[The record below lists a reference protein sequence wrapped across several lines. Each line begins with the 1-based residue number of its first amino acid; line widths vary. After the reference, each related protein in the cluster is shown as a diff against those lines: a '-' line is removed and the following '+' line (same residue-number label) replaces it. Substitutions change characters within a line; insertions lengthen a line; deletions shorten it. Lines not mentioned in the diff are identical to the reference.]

1 MPSKNTEAHW
11 REKGEHDLE
20 TFSFSIKR
28 EGEIKIL
35 QVHGGRNERRIMREV
50 KRSDTR
56 MLVAKTLEE
65 EDKPVTETPRRWRGS
80 CVWNSQSGPP
90 HYRPGK

>member
-1 MPSKNTEAHW
+1 M
-11 REKGEHDLE
+11 
-20 TFSFSIKR
+20 KR

-35 QVHGGRNERRIMREV
+35 QVHGGRNERRIMKEV

-65 EDKPVTETPRRWRGS
+65 EDITSDRNPKEVE
-80 CVWNSQSGPP
+80 
-90 HYRPGK
+90 GKLCLEFSEWTAPLQAWEMTWE